1 MRTRARLIPW
11 VVLVLLFTALPAVA
25 GPFTQLVVIGDSLAD
40 TGRLFALSDGAEP
53 AEPYFDGRFSNGR
66 VFAEYLASAFGLPL
80 INYAVGGALTS
91 HDNVAEVQYG
101 DLPGML
107 TELDEF
113 IGDNPGG
120 ADPNGLYVVWGG
132 ANDLMTLPPTPETI
146 GDAVTNIL
154 TIVGT
159 LQELGARHIAVAN
172 MPDLGLTP
180 AGLASGSSAELTDL
194 AFGFNQALSSA
205 LGDLPFP
212 VVQVDIFTL
221 SQRVAADPR
230 KFGFTNVTEPCLDV
244 VAGTLCSRPGKY
256 AYWDGIHP
264 TTAAHRILADTF
276 AKAINQAIRRPRNN

>member
-1 MRTRARLIPW
+1 MRIRARLIPW

-40 TGRLFALSDGAEP
+40 TGRLFELSGGAEP
-53 AEPYFDGRFSNGR
+53 AEPYFDGRFSNGP

-107 TELDEF
+107 TELEEF

-132 ANDLMTLPPTPETI
+132 ANDLMTFPIPETI
-146 GDAVTNIL
+146 DDAVGNIL
-154 TIVGT
+154 FIVGT
-159 LQELGARHIAVAN
+159 LHDLGARHIAVAN

-180 AGLASGSSAELTDL
+180 EGLASGFSAELTAL
-194 AFGFNQALSSA
+194 SLGFNQALSFA
-205 LGDLPFP
+205 LGGVPFP

-221 SQRVAADPR
+221 SQRVAAGPQ
-230 KFGFTNVTEPCLDV
+230 KFGFTNATEPCLDV
-244 VAGTLCSRPGKY
+244 VAGTLCSDPDKY

-264 TTAAHRILADTF
+264 TTASHQILADTF
-276 AKAINQAIRRPRNN
+276 AKFINQALRRQHKK